1 MNQRL
6 RMEWLTVERKTL
18 PIVLRSVGIL
28 MNSVVHGGLYQLYL
42 TAQRDNQNFK
52 LAYIPEDFQM
62 ESREFFDVDY
72 INACSMLAMSPQNLA
87 RNGQTRLRTTK
98 PRSKF
103 PHASFSRF
111 REPA

>member
-1 MNQRL
+1 
-6 RMEWLTVERKTL
+6 MEWLTVERKTL

-62 ESREFFDVDY
+62 ESREFFDMDY
-72 INACSMLAMSPQNLA
+72 INALFNVGYESAKS
-87 RNGQTRLRTTK
+87 GQEWSNAPPDYETTQ
-98 PRSKF
+98 
-103 PHASFSRF
+103 
-111 REPA
+111 